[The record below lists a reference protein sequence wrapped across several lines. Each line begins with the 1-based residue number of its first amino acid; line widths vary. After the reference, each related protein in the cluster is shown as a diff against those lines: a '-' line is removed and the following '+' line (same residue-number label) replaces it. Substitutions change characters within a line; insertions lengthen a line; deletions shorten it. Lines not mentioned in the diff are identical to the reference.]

1 MEYRLTS
8 TEPSTNER
16 QLNSKRMQTDPLDSE
31 EEVNTIDE
39 ANNQD
44 MVMKDQELSNSTQT
58 RTSARPSTPATRDS
72 KKKSQLSSKKTL
84 SRLGKTRKFY

>member
-1 MEYRLTS
+1 
-8 TEPSTNER
+8 
-16 QLNSKRMQTDPLDSE
+16 MQTDPLDSE

-44 MVMKDQELSNSTQT
+44 MVMKDQELSNPTQT
-58 RTSARPSTPATRDS
+58 RLSARPSTPATRDS

-84 SRLGKTRKFY
+84 SRLGKTRK